1 MRLISSQ
8 IDGVAERLTDSG
20 LLSSESLI
28 HYING
33 YTICTVDVFK
43 RVFSNK
49 AVEYTYL
56 DATGESSFSSMTNGY
71 VLKEMHEISTATRAI
86 FDHLHLGNKWNLPG
100 KHGHHAAAT
109 VTKCDNCGSAMTK
122 SARRL
127 AKHEPRL
134 KKLREVVDEAVVDVE
149 VEQVVEIVMGN
160 VLLGMLIPQRAPTLE
175 SQTLMV
181 LGKCIVP
188 NAVGGMKHTLPSI
201 MKSSND
207 LQLRSRCHHTILSG

>member
-1 MRLISSQ
+1 MTICIL
-8 IDGVAERLTDSG
+8 V
-20 LLSSESLI
+20 
-28 HYING
+28 ING
-33 YTICTVDVFK
+33 IFQVNMAIMLLPPLPSATIVDLWIIK
-43 RVFSNK
+43 LPS
-49 AVEYTYL
+49 
-56 DATGESSFSSMTNGY
+56 
-71 VLKEMHEISTATRAI
+71 VLS
-86 FDHLHLGNKWNLPG
+86 L
-100 KHGHHAAAT
+100 
-109 VTKCDNCGSAMTK
+109 AMKK

-127 AKHEPRL
+127 AKHKPRL

-149 VEQVVEIVMGN
+149 VEQVMEILMGN
-160 VLLGMLIPQRAPTLE
+160 MLLGVIIPRRVPTLE